1 MESFYARMLPVV
13 VLYQQSLEQSLT
25 LQSLHQ
31 NLLELDLRMPIL
43 VYDNS
48 KEPHSAEDNF
58 NWKSFQVFYIHD
70 PQNSGL
76 SKAYNMAADKAMNLQ
91 KEWLFLL
98 DQDTEFSAGS
108 LQKYETSVRENAQIN
123 LFCPLLTLADG
134 TIFSP
139 ARVKYKRGYPPKG
152 IKSGLHNLC
161 QYSPVNSGMLVRLTL
176 FQGVGGYNEK
186 IKVDFCDFQFIEKV
200 RCLSPQFYLTSAR
213 GLQNFSSKELSV
225 TKQQQRFKIYLQ
237 DAVNC
242 EKRSLADHLGYFY
255 TVTRHALG
263 LTFKLRD
270 FSFLKLYV
278 FQFLIRR

>member
-1 MESFYARMLPVV
+1 MESFYARMLPIV

-48 KEPHSAEDNF
+48 KKLQSTEDNF
-58 NWKSFQVFYIHD
+58 NWKSFQVFYVHD

-76 SKAYNMAADKAMNLQ
+76 SKAYNLGAEKAKDLQ
-91 KEWLFLL
+91 KEWLLLL
-98 DQDTEFSAGS
+98 DQDTLFSTDA
-108 LQKYETSVRENAQIN
+108 LQKYEIAVGENAQIN

-139 ARVKYKRGYPPKG
+139 ARVKYKRGYPPKS
-152 IKSGLHNLC
+152 IQSGLHNLYD
-161 QYSPVNSGMLVRLTL
+161 YSPVNSGMLVRLTL
-176 FQGVGGYNEK
+176 FTGVGGYNEK

-200 RCLSPQFYLTSAR
+200 RHLSPQFYLTDAR
-213 GLQNFSSKELSV
+213 GLQHFSNDELSLK
-225 TKQQQRFKIYLQ
+225 KQQERFKIYLQ

-242 EKRSLADHLGYFY
+242 EKRSLADRLGYFY

-263 LTFKLRD
+263 LTFKLRN
-270 FSFLKLYV
+270 FSFFKLYV
-278 FQFLIRR
+278 SQFLIRS